1 METTMKTLNIF
12 EASGFSDKGM
22 KKLLVHDSPYFRILN
37 FNFEPGQELPVHKHD
52 LEGQLSIQILE
63 GEGEYLG
70 GDAPLP
76 AKAGDILICDIA
88 APHGVRA
95 TTRMRV
101 LVTIAP
107 PL

>member
-1 METTMKTLNIF
+1 MKTLNIT
-12 EASGFSDKGM
+12 ESSGFSEKGM

-37 FNFEPGQELPVHKHD
+37 FNFEPGQELPIHNHD
-52 LEGQLSIQILE
+52 LEGQLSILILE

-70 GDAPLP
+70 GETPVP
-76 AKAGDILICDIA
+76 CKTGDILVCDIA

-95 TTRMRV
+95 KTRLRV

-107 PL
+107 PI